1 MARTRGVDVV
11 RDHAA
16 GTRRLTAPRGR
27 GGSLL
32 PSSLMPLPRIAIV
45 GRPNVGK
52 SSLLNMI
59 ARHRVA
65 IVDPTPGVTR
75 DRISVIVDLQ
85 PPTDRRDG
93 LPARK
98 VEIIDTGGY
107 GIYSGEEDDADSKAL
122 IGDVEFQIGQAIA
135 KADFIFFVLD
145 AQSGLTPLDRTVA
158 ELLRRQGASDRVR
171 LIANKV
177 DAESWE
183 VHAAEAAA
191 LGFGPAMPVSA
202 LNGYNR
208 RRFFEMLYDLVPM
221 APEEREP
228 EMKVAIVGKRNAGK
242 STLINALAGERR
254 VIVSE
259 IPGTT
264 RDSVDVRFEID
275 GRAFTAID
283 TAGVRKGKS
292 LQSDVEYYSQHRALR
307 SIRRADVVALLIDAT
322 VPVSQVDKQL
332 TQEIQTHYKPCVI
345 VVNKWDLTAGKTN
358 RKGEPI
364 TPEDYLDYLT
374 KELGGL
380 DYAPCVFI
388 SAATG
393 EGVRDAAA
401 MAFNLFQQAGHRE
414 TTGSLNAAFQR
425 ILEARGPSSRLGR
438 QARIFYVSQIAV
450 HPPTIVLVVNR
461 TELFDGQYERYLL
474 NRLREELPFSE
485 VPIRLIFRD
494 RKRKALHDLKH
505 GPRRGE
511 LPSVEAAEGN
521 DAFDELEEIE
531 GEVPDRFQD
540 EDTPGAVA

>member
-1 MARTRGVDVV
+1 M
-11 RDHAA
+11 
-16 GTRRLTAPRGR
+16 
-27 GGSLL
+27 SF
-32 PSSLMPLPRIAIV
+32 PRIAIV

-75 DRISVIVDLQ
+75 DRNSIVADIQ
-85 PPTDRRDG
+85 PPTDRHDG
-93 LPARK
+93 LPAK
-98 VEIIDTGGY
+98 KAEIIDTGGY
-107 GIYSGEEDDADSKAL
+107 GIYSGDEDDADSKAL
-122 IGDVEFQIGQAIA
+122 IGDVEFQIAQAIQ
-135 KADFIFFVLD
+135 KAEFIFFVID
-145 AQSGLTPLDRTVA
+145 AQTGLTPLDRTVA
-158 ELLRRQGASDRVR
+158 ELLRRQGASERVR
-171 LIANKV
+171 IIANKV
-177 DAESWE
+177 DGESWE
-183 VHAAEAAA
+183 VYAAEAAA
-191 LGFGPAMPVSA
+191 LGFGQALPISA

-208 RRFFEMLYDLVPM
+208 RRFFEMLYDLVPVTE
-221 APEEREP
+221 AEHDPI
-228 EMKVAIVGKRNAGK
+228 MKLAIVGKRNAGK

-275 GRAFTAID
+275 GQVMIAID
-283 TAGVRKGKS
+283 TAGVRKSKS
-292 LQSDVEYYSQHRALR
+292 LQNDVEYYSQHRALR

-332 TQEIQTHYKPCVI
+332 TQEIQNHYKPCVI

-358 RKGEPI
+358 RKNQPI

-414 TTGSLNAAFQR
+414 TTGALNAAFHR

-438 QARIFYVSQIAV
+438 LARIFYVSQVAV

-461 TELFDGQYERYLL
+461 TDLFDNQYESYLL

-505 GPRRGE
+505 GPRRSDEEIASSTE
-511 LPSVEAAEGN
+511 LPEE
-521 DAFDELEEIE
+521 FDELEEM
-531 GEVPDRFQD
+531 EVELPDAFQD
-540 EDTPGAVA
+540 DEAPLEREPS